1 MTRWNLDPSVVDLT
15 FIDHFCRLTAFENNV
30 QQWLWTLVIQPGS
43 WITIHAHNDTKYVI
57 TIARLRFYVLAAT
70 RMKLAV
76 FRNISTSD
84 FVDID
89 RRLRGEYASVIF
101 LEEAVSTCETSVN
114 IYQTV
119 QCNIPEKS
127 HLDEVLNC
135 PWSASETQRSGTT
148 SSSLYE
154 VAGFSRNRF
163 QWVSFV
169 SCRSNKERVNRLHW
183 LVAVFTRGIEGSWRI
198 LYAFLFFSLCLL
210 LDALKT

>member
-43 WITIHAHNDTKYVI
+43 WITIHAHNDTKYAI

-114 IYQTV
+114 I
-119 QCNIPEKS
+119 
-127 HLDEVLNC
+127 
-135 PWSASETQRSGTT
+135 
-148 SSSLYE
+148 
-154 VAGFSRNRF
+154 
-163 QWVSFV
+163 
-169 SCRSNKERVNRLHW
+169 
-183 LVAVFTRGIEGSWRI
+183 
-198 LYAFLFFSLCLL
+198 
-210 LDALKT
+210 